1 VGSKAGK
8 KQTKHAPLGASA
20 SGASPAPKRTARAA
34 GATGGTEGAPS
45 TSAQASGA
53 SGRRTGDKRERIL
66 HAAVRVFAKKGFY
79 ATRVSEVAKAA
90 GVADGTIYLY
100 FKSKDELLVS
110 IFEDRVEKLLRYMQS
125 ELPKLEGAQPKLRRI
140 IELQLGLLEG
150 ERDLAEVITVILR
163 QSTKLLKEYAAPKFL
178 AYLDAIARVV
188 GDGQASGEFRADVSP
203 HLVARATFGALDGI
217 ALTWALGKA
226 EQGGLVRAAGQLAE
240 LVLRGLAP
248 DRGRESERS
257 PDDGKGGHG
266 GADGQDGATGS
277 LEPRDTAASALAI
290 RAFGRRP

>member
-1 VGSKAGK
+1 MSESS
-8 KQTKHAPLGASA
+8 LSA
-20 SGASPAPKRTARAA
+20 RRVRRR
-34 GATGGTEGAPS
+34 
-45 TSAQASGA
+45 TSARPARG
-53 SGRRTGDKRERIL
+53 GDKRERIL
-66 HAAVRVFAKKGFY
+66 DAAVRVFAKKGFH

-110 IFEDRVEKLLRYMQS
+110 LFEDRVDRLLAFLRTA
-125 ELPKLEGAQPKLRRI
+125 LPEAPTASDKLRRI

-163 QSTKLLKEYAAPKFL
+163 QSTKLMKEYAAPKFM

-188 GDGQASGEFRADVSP
+188 AEGQKAGDFRDDVAP

-226 EQGGLVRAAGQLAE
+226 EQGALRRASGQLAD
-240 LVLRGLAP
+240 LMLRGLAP
-248 DRGRESERS
+248 S
-257 PDDGKGGHG
+257 
-266 GADGQDGATGS
+266 
-277 LEPRDTAASALAI
+277 
-290 RAFGRRP
+290 